1 MTRLSL
7 AIPASVLILALA
19 VPSSSQTS
27 PDTAETAAFPKPMQ
41 TAAQV
46 STAANPPGPR
56 PLSDEEMAA
65 LCMVRKEYYEAAV
78 IYKRLSEQNPRNA
91 VYLNRL
97 GIALHQQT
105 ALSQALKYYQKS
117 MKADPK
123 YADAQ
128 NNIGTIW
135 YERKRFGK
143 AIRAYQKAIALRA
156 DAPSFYMNLGY
167 AYFGEKEYERS
178 IASFREA
185 LALDPTAFET
195 AGARGGTLIQ
205 DRSVMTDRGQFYFL
219 LAKSFAMSG
228 NAERCALYLRK
239 AKDEGYKYMEAIKGD
254 PSFASVVASPAIQS
268 ILEVQPETAQ
278 P

>member
-1 MTRLSL
+1 MTRLFL

-19 VPSSSQTS
+19 VASRSQTI
-27 PDTAETAAFPKPMQ
+27 PDTAETASFPEPMQ
-41 TAAQV
+41 TPAQV
-46 STAANPPGPR
+46 STAPSPPALG
-56 PLSDEEMAA
+56 DEEIAS
-65 LCMVRKEYYEAAV
+65 LCMVRKEYYQAAA
-78 IYKRLSEQNPRNA
+78 IYKRLSDQNPRNA

-117 MKADPK
+117 VKVDPN

-135 YERKRFGK
+135 YERKHFGK

-156 DAPSFYMNLGY
+156 DAPSFYMNMGY

-178 IASFREA
+178 IAAFRQA
-185 LALDPTAFET
+185 LALDPAAFET

-205 DRSVMTDRGQFYFL
+205 DRSVMADRGQFYFL

-228 NAERCALYLRK
+228 NAQRCALYLRK
-239 AKDEGYKYMEAIKGD
+239 AKEEGYKYLEAISRD
-254 PSFASVVASPAIQS
+254 PSFSSVVASPAVQS
-268 ILEVQPETAQ
+268 ILQAQPETAQ